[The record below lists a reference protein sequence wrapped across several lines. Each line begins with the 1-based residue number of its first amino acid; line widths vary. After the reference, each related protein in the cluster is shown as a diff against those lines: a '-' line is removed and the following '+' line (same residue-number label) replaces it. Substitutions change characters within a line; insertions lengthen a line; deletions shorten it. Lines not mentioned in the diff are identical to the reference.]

1 MSKEKQIIEE
11 MAYDICKSRKANW
24 ADGCRVCSHHE
35 RCIYQDVAYAL
46 YNAGY
51 RKQSEVAREIFEEL
65 EKILHLR
72 DIGENLNITAL
83 YTDYAELKKKYTEA
97 DQ

>member
-1 MSKEKQIIEE
+1 MIREKQIEE
-11 MAYDICKSRKANW
+11 MAF
-24 ADGCRVCSHHE
+24 
-35 RCIYQDVAYAL
+35 DVQQLDFCMHLEPKECDATTCCHCTAEAL